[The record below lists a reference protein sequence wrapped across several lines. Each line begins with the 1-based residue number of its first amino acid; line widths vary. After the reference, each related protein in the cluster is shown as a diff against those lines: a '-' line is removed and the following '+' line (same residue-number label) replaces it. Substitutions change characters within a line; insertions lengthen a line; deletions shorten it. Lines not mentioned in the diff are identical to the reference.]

1 MIEISKLKQQAKDL
15 TLIDGYRKAWLALS
29 SLVVATVLGII
40 FGWNYIVGQKLA
52 WVASS
57 CGLLISMVWWYWTMR
72 LIRYLIHYKITESHI
87 LEEIIVE
94 IKEIKQEIVKKSST

>member
-1 MIEISKLKQQAKDL
+1 MIEILKKQAEDL
-15 TLIDGYRKAWLALS
+15 TLIDGYRKAWLFLS
-29 SLVVATVLGII
+29 SFVVATIVGII

-57 CGLLISMVWWYWTMR
+57 SGLLISMVWWYWTMR